1 MIKKIILLFLG
12 IFWTFVHLSAQIKDS
27 TNSSRAGQ
35 GNKDVSPIEKI
46 KVGIPNIQFTH
57 YSHDFGHIV
66 QGKPVYFEFE
76 FLNNGTESIFIT
88 DAKSSCGCTAPEW
101 KNEQVLKGK
110 SGKIKANFN
119 AATAGKFNKNITVT
133 FSDGSSEVLVIKG
146 YVDPPPFT
154 PPPATITPGSPLVVP
169 EN

>member
-1 MIKKIILLFLG
+1 MIKKFTLLFLG
-12 IFWTFVHLSAQIKDS
+12 VFWTFVHLSAQGKDS
-27 TNSSRAGQ
+27 TKTSQAGE
-35 GNKDVSPIEKI
+35 GSKDVSPIEKI
-46 KVGIPNIQFTH
+46 KVGIPKIQFAH
-57 YSHDFGHIV
+57 YSHDFGHIA

-76 FLNNGTESIFIT
+76 FLNNGTGTIFIK

-101 KNEQVLKGK
+101 NNEQVLKGN

-119 AATAGKFNKNITVT
+119 AATVGKFNKNITVI

-146 YVDPPPFT
+146 YVDPPPYT